1 MISKADTSLIYNKS
15 GVTIFLLVY
24 VDDIIAASSSSSAIN
39 ALLADL
45 HSEFT
50 HKDLSELH
58 YFLGKHVTK
67 LEDRLQL
74 SQEKYGSEILYKAGM
89 SMCKVVKTHLP
100 TLEELSVSSG
110 EALIDEEDT
119 RYRSILG
126 DNNT

>member
-1 MISKADTSLIYNKS
+1 M
-15 GVTIFLLVY
+15 
-24 VDDIIAASSSSSAIN
+24 
-39 ALLADL
+39 
-45 HSEFT
+45 
-50 HKDLSELH
+50 
-58 YFLGKHVTK
+58 HVTK
-67 LEDRLQL
+67 LEDGLQL
-74 SQEKYGSEILYKAGM
+74 SQEKYGSEILYKARM